1 MIPTTVL
8 FPLLL
13 STLVSASRHH
23 RVRMVEPPQGQS
35 TPPPDL
41 VHRRSQG
48 NCANYETV
56 YASSTVT
63 RIVGRGWNT
72 SLPSTT
78 IVVPPEATPT
88 ATAGYS
94 PQSTYVGSPPSTKPG
109 GPASGYR
116 NVLYFTNWGIYPPTS
131 YGTDQIPADKVTH
144 LLYAFT
150 DIVNGEVV
158 SNSPSADFGEGVSA
172 SSAGTAT
179 GLVGKINKLKKQ
191 YRKMKVI
198 LSIGGWNYSQV
209 KEKFPESSATEE
221 RRQRFVKSA
230 INLMQQCGFDG
241 IDVDWEYP
249 QTSTEA
255 QNFVLLLK
263 GLREGLDAYA
273 RENAPGY
280 HFALTVASPAGPDK
294 YTVMDLKGMDRYLD
308 AWHLMAY
315 DYAGGFDPTSTGH
328 QANLYKDP
336 ANPSSTKFNT
346 DDAVKYY
353 ISQNIAPSKIVL
365 GMPLYGR
372 AFLSTSGMGKPFSG
386 VGDGTIEQGVW
397 NYNALPKPGAVVQF
411 DRAIG
416 AAWSYDAAK
425 RELVSFDTVESAVFK
440 TNEYMKPKGLGGA
453 MFWEA
458 SGDGRGDRSI
468 VGAVAAQMGKLDAT
482 ENLLVYPKSTFSN
495 IRGA

>member
-1 MIPTTVL
+1 M
-8 FPLLL
+8 
-13 STLVSASRHH
+13 
-23 RVRMVEPPQGQS
+23 
-35 TPPPDL
+35 
-41 VHRRSQG
+41 
-48 NCANYETV
+48 
-56 YASSTVT
+56 
-63 RIVGRGWNT
+63 
-72 SLPSTT
+72 
-78 IVVPPEATPT
+78 
-88 ATAGYS
+88 
-94 PQSTYVGSPPSTKPG
+94 
-109 GPASGYR
+109 SGYCFFETTDSVIDTLWGTALAFFVVR
-116 NVLYFTNWGIYPPTS
+116 IAWAYFFLTFTTGTFFTGIYPPTS

-263 GLREGLDAYA
+263 SLREGLDAYA

-372 AFLSTSGMGKPFSG
+372 AFLSTAGMGKPFSG
-386 VGDGTIEQGVW
+386 VGDGTVEQGVW

-425 RELVSFDTVESAVFK
+425 RELVSFETVESAVFK